1 MVLGSITVW
10 EQRGSASP
18 AIRLIWRAYVEEP
31 ASYIAEA
38 SEHWGLS
45 FVECPDGSR
54 RAELA
59 GPRLSARPIESYRG
73 ETYWGVELAAH
84 VVVPG
89 VDKGLLEGEMV
100 DLEVTEGGVVIG
112 DREHPWPGWTDL
124 EAFVGALLEAG
135 SLVSDDDIRRALAGD
150 DVGLSPRSWQR
161 RFRAVTGLSRKQ
173 IQQLERA
180 RRAYVLLQQGR
191 RPAEVAI
198 AAGYADQ
205 AHLTRSLKLIRNE
218 TPAQIVAATRQA

>member
-1 MVLGSITVW
+1 MW
-10 EQRGSASP
+10 EQRSSASP
-18 AIRLIWRAYVEEP
+18 AIRLVWRAYVEEP
-31 ASYIAEA
+31 AAYVDEA

-45 FVECPDGSR
+45 FVECSDGSR

-59 GPRLSARPIESYRG
+59 GPRLTARPIESYRG

-89 VDKGLLEGEMV
+89 VDKGLLEGDV
-100 DLEVTEGGVVIG
+100 LDLEVTRGGVVIG
-112 DREHPWPGWTDL
+112 NREHPWPGWADL

-135 SLVSDDDIRRALAGD
+135 TLVSDEDIRRALSGD
-150 DVGLSPRSWQR
+150 DIGLSRRSWQR

-180 RRAYVLLQQGR
+180 REAYVLLQRGL

-218 TPAQIVAATRQA
+218 TPAQIVAAARPA